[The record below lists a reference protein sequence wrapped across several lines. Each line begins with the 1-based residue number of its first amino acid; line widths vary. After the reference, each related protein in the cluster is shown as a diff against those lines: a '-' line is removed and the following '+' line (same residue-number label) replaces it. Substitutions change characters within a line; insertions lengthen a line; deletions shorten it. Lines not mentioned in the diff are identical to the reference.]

1 MPLAPSWE
9 LRGRGIGDNRSCRL
23 SKAWLHG
30 NSRMDC
36 VAARR
41 EGLGGS
47 WLGLGRSRLGLGGSR
62 LGLGGSR
69 LGLGGFWLELWGS
82 VLHCQRLVGEGHRTM
97 VCVPAV
103 FKD

>member
-1 MPLAPSWE
+1 MPLPPSWQ
-9 LRGRGIGDNRSCRL
+9 LRGRGIGDNLSCRL
-23 SKAWLHG
+23 SKASLHS
-30 NSRMDC
+30 NSRINC

-47 WLGLGRSRLGLGGSR
+47 WLGV
-62 LGLGGSR
+62 GGSR

-97 VCVPAV
+97 VCVLAV
-103 FKD
+103 FEED